1 MPRKSLGQILD
12 VENDFVRPPSMTLTA
27 EDLRVLP
34 STKGKLVEPA
44 VMRKSIQK
52 KLASVGILKV
62 RRPCII
68 RSNPANSDNI
78 NPTHCMATP
87 EQPKSHHVKQP
98 LNTLPKSQLL
108 KPPLLSRLPPTP
120 KLPYSGNA
128 SIASAYDISSFSPN
142 VSRGTIP
149 SPALEASIS
158 SPEYTNSEPY
168 TSGDEF
174 SDISSPVASLVL
186 GKNAPHPSFERRKLR
201 GAVIRPQIFE
211 YSSDNDSETSRD

>member
-44 VMRKSIQK
+44 GMRKSIQK

-68 RSNPANSDNI
+68 RSNPAKSDKI
-78 NPTHCMATP
+78 NLTHCMATL

-98 LNTLPKSQLL
+98 LITLPKTQLL

-120 KLPYSGNA
+120 KLPYSGGA
-128 SIASAYDISSFSPN
+128 SIESVYDISSFSPN
-142 VSRGTIP
+142 VSPGTIV
-149 SPALEASIS
+149 SPAMGASIS
-158 SPEYTNSEPY
+158 SPEYTNSESY

-174 SDISSPVASLVL
+174 SDIPSPVSSLVL
-186 GKNAPHPSFERRKLR
+186 GRKAPQPSFERRKLR

-211 YSSDNDSETSRD
+211 FSSDDESQVSRD

>member
-44 VMRKSIQK
+44 GMRKSIQK

-68 RSNPANSDNI
+68 RSNPAKSDKI
-78 NPTHCMATP
+78 NPTNCMAIP
-87 EQPKSHHVKQP
+87 EQPESHHVKQ
-98 LNTLPKSQLL
+98 LLITSPKTQLL
-108 KPPLLSRLPPTP
+108 KPPLLSHLPPTP
-120 KLPYSGNA
+120 KLPYFGDA
-128 SIASAYDISSFSPN
+128 SIASVYDISSFSPS

-149 SPALEASIS
+149 SPATEASIS

-174 SDISSPVASLVL
+174 SDIPSPVASLVL
-186 GKNAPHPSFERRKLR
+186 GREAPHPSFERRKLR

-211 YSSDNDSETSRD
+211 FNSDDESQVSRD